1 MVEKKVS
8 HWDTAIR
15 ELTAKALF
23 KLTAR
28 EPTYM
33 ANEVLPNLFKKT
45 TSIDVNLRHGSVL
58 AIGEIVA
65 SLNVLESADSTPGK
79 YIDSGLTK
87 KLNGLV
93 ISFQDKNQFK
103 GKIVLSFY
111 QNFYF

>member
-15 ELTAKALF
+15 ELTAKALYR
-23 KLTAR
+23 LSAR

-65 SLNVLESADSTPGK
+65 SLDALEIYGCTPGK
-79 YIDSGLTK
+79 YINTELTE

-93 ISFQDKNQFK
+93 VSFQDKNQFK
-103 GKIVLSFY
+103 GNISF
-111 QNFYF
+111 